1 MYNYQTKILIEKN
14 YDFSQ
19 VKPDKQKQL
28 TESSGYDFSLVDVVS
43 YLKKQSKDFTE
54 ETDLLKD
61 IDETI
66 KNIVIS
72 HHSDTQ
78 TPNPFG
84 EPSGEKKEPTKEDVL
99 SAIDGLKIMYDLEP
113 DNEAYKEAI
122 EGLELYLETM
132 P

>member
-19 VKPDKQKQL
+19 VKPEKQRQL
-28 TESSGYDFSLVDVVS
+28 TEANGYDFSLVDIVS

-61 IDETI
+61 IDVTI

-72 HHSDTQ
+72 HHSDSQ
-78 TPNPFG
+78 TPSPFE
-84 EPSGEKKEPTKEDVL
+84 EPAQERKEPTKEDVL

-113 DNEAYKEAI
+113 DNDAYKEAI